1 MIAYNKTWLAN
12 LRSQQQVKENVE
24 RGNISHDEFKA
35 IAEKYPVG
43 FYTPNIFVRVGLFI
57 VTCIIVLF
65 ADGLLTLMA
74 AGGNIAETGGW
85 AIFLGLLSYGALE
98 LMINLKYH
106 FRSGVDDALLFTA
119 GCAFIGGFAMLL
131 YKTTDAPGFLPLA
144 ILVFMLTL
152 YLTIR
157 FADML
162 AVAVCCASFFW
173 MVFLYWTRVAG
184 VSTAPFIMMLVSGV
198 IYWAARKYS
207 GKKEAIN
214 YDNCFGVVQILSLIA
229 LYAAG
234 NYYVI
239 ATLSIE
245 MMNQTG
251 PVAFGA
257 FFWVWTI
264 AIPFIYIGFG
274 IKQKNVIL
282 LRTGLLLVTAAVLTF
297 RNYYHLLPVDVMLT
311 IAGAA
316 LLSIVYALM
325 RYLKTPKHGFTCA
338 EPDKVNALDH
348 LKIESLIVAE
358 TFAHTPSAPAN
369 DGAKF
374 GGGDFGGGGSSG
386 GF

>member
-12 LRSQQQVKENVE
+12 LRMQQQVKYNVE
-24 RGNISHDEFKA
+24 RGNISDAEFKM

-43 FYTPNIFVRVGLFI
+43 FYTPNVFVRVGLFI
-57 VTCIIVLF
+57 LTCIIVLF
-65 ADGLLTLMA
+65 ADGLLSLMA
-74 AGGNIAETGGW
+74 AGGNIADTGGW

-98 LMINLKYH
+98 LMVNAKYH

-131 YKTTDAPGFLPLA
+131 YKNNETSDLLVLAVLIFL
-144 ILVFMLTL
+144 LTL
-152 YLTIR
+152 YFTIR

-162 AVAVCCASFFW
+162 AAAVCCSSFLW
-173 MVFLYWTRVAG
+173 AVFLCWIRIGGLSAV
-184 VSTAPFIMMLVSGV
+184 PFVIMLVSGA
-198 IYWAARKYS
+198 IYWAARKYGS
-207 GKKEAIN
+207 KKDLVN
-214 YDNCFGVVQILSLIA
+214 YSDCLGIVQVLSLVA

-239 ATLSIE
+239 ATLSAE
-245 MMNQTG
+245 MMNQKG

-257 FFWVWTI
+257 FFWAWTI
-264 AIPFIYIGFG
+264 LMPFVYIGLG
-274 IKQKNVIL
+274 IKQKNAIL
-282 LRTGLLLVTAAVLTF
+282 LRTGLALVTAAVLTF

-311 IAGAA
+311 IAGVA
-316 LLSIVYALM
+316 LLGLVYAIM

-338 EPDKVNALDH
+338 EPDTVNTLDH

-358 TFAHTPSAPAN
+358 TFAHAPAAPAN
-369 DGAKF
+369 DGVKF